1 MEHLLEKA
9 KSGDK
14 NAEKEIFSH
23 LFVRFKYLAKRR
35 IGGENCEDL
44 AQEACITIAEKYKT
58 EEYTVGFTAWA
69 YGVLKMKIGNYLQAR
84 KRLSGKQ
91 TSFDN
96 GSELNKASNPDPG
109 LKRALSKCIKKIAK
123 EYRRY
128 ARALNLTFL
137 GYDTEEICRRL
148 AIKPGHYY
156 VVLNR
161 GRAML
166 KECLRLEGMLL

>member
-35 IGGENCEDL
+35 IGEENCEDL
-44 AQEACITIAEKYKT
+44 AQEACMTIAEKYKT
-58 EEYTVGFTAWA
+58 EEYTVGFAAWA
-69 YGVLKMKIGNYLQAR
+69 YGVLKMKIGNFLQAK

-91 TSFDN
+91 KSFDN
-96 GSELNKASNPDPG
+96 GYVLNRASDPDPD
-109 LKRALSKCIKKIAK
+109 LKRALIKCIKKVAR

-137 GYDTEEICRRL
+137 GYDTEDICRRL
-148 AIKPGHYY
+148 QIKPGHYY

-166 KECLRLEGMLL
+166 KECLRTEGVPI

>member
-35 IGGENCEDL
+35 IGEENCEDL
-44 AQEACITIAEKYKT
+44 AQEACVTIAEKYKT
-58 EEYTVGFTAWA
+58 EEYTVGFAAWA
-69 YGVLKMKIGNYLQAR
+69 YGVLKMKIGNYLQAK

-91 TSFDN
+91 KSFDN
-96 GSELNKASNPDPG
+96 GYVLNRASDPDPD
-109 LKRALSKCIKKIAK
+109 LKQALVKCIKKIAR
-123 EYRRY
+123 EYQQY
-128 ARALNLTFL
+128 ARAINLTYL
-137 GYDTEEICRRL
+137 GYDTKDICGKL
-148 AIKPGHYY
+148 KIKPGHYY

-166 KECLRLEGMLL
+166 KECLRTEGVLV